1 MANCGRELG
10 LFNGRAARHALRC
23 GFAVARVAR
32 KNKSPGFSA
41 EAFITLHLKPS
52 PGRADRAHPGRHGH
66 RRHHRGCP
74 SCARHPAARLA
85 GARIAARGNCAGVHR
100 HRRRRTNAA
109 DARQSPDHRH
119 RADASHG
126 GLRRRVAALAA
137 RPGPA
142 AIAAGSGSC
151 ADVRRQN
158 RSGRSPGGCSIANGS
173 RHCRRGS
180 SAHCLAQSWSCR

>member
-126 GLRRRVAALAA
+126 GLRLLVEQTSKHASCTMQITPSRSNGTLANA
-137 RPGPA
+137 KFR
-142 AIAAGSGSC
+142 AIYAC
-151 ADVRRQN
+151 IVQ
-158 RSGRSPGGCSIANGS
+158 
-173 RHCRRGS
+173 
-180 SAHCLAQSWSCR
+180 